1 MADYW
6 NQGTVSPCLPLD
18 NDVLEALGLHSEDI
32 VHNEEEGQYE
42 GSTAAEVIFASW
54 LNSWDGR
61 DDDCVGTCLNYTAE
75 ATRSGFIPHIY
86 YLYFEEYL
94 DDFSVHVLQQI
105 LKKMAPASVPHI
117 VVEYANTCSKMRQD
131 GFGGGAIIITRD
143 KIHRMN
149 TSQWVDETLERLKKA
164 KGEE

>member
-6 NQGTVSPCLPLD
+6 TQGTVSPRLPLD
-18 NDVLEALGLHSEDI
+18 NETVAALGLHSEDL
-32 VHNEEEGQYE
+32 VYHEEEGRYE

-54 LNSWDGR
+54 LNSWGGR
-61 DDDCVGTCLNYTAE
+61 DDGRIGICFNYMTQ
-75 ATRSGFIPHIY
+75 ATSNGFSPYLY

-105 LKKMAPASVPHI
+105 LKKMPSVPHI
-117 VVEYANTCSKMRQD
+117 VVEYVNTCSKMRQD

-143 KIHRMN
+143 KIHRAN
-149 TSQWVDETLERLKKA
+149 TSQWIDETIERLKKA
-164 KGEE
+164 KEEE